1 MINSSLRRFAAAAMS
16 GVICLCAILYVSVD
30 AHAVMAQPGLTY
42 AAQLSPAELNIYN
55 ALGKGMTA
63 VTPLIAC
70 PIEPPADVSDSA
82 KQKAAIDMV
91 YRAYEAYYRDHPE
104 VFWVIKSAGIKVSL
118 DIRDEGGK
126 KVAGNANVTIGY
138 YQPDQVAAK
147 QLELE
152 AAVSQIL
159 ATDPEGARDRIQ
171 YFHDT
176 LTAQSDYDMVA
187 KNNPVNNPEAYESY
201 GALVKKKS
209 VCEGYAKAFKL
220 LCDRSGI
227 PCVIIGGVSNGEN
240 HMWNYVQLDGKY
252 YLVDATFDDPV
263 GGTPNTKYL
272 LRGKQTTE
280 DHVPSGGFIE
290 GFNSGLVD
298 PVLSDTDHQSA
309 PSEDDAKPG
318 AEDKKSGAQAKKPV
332 KKIDRTQ
339 NYTVDYSQS
348 PGGVYSV
355 EFTGGVGAVDS
366 GQTVT
371 GGVNLTIKAR
381 PRPGYEVGEI
391 TAKMGEDI
399 AAVNGAETMRFGVT
413 GDCVIKVTFKK
424 AA

>member
-1 MINSSLRRFAAAAMS
+1 MLKSSFRRFAAAAMS
-16 GVICLCAILYVSVD
+16 GVICLCAVAFASVD
-30 AHAVMAQPGLTY
+30 VGAIAAQPGLTY
-42 AAQLSPAELNIYN
+42 AAQLNPTELNIYN
-55 ALGKGMTA
+55 ALGEGMKA
-63 VTPLIAC
+63 VKPSIIC
-70 PIEPPADVSDSA
+70 PIDPPADVSDSA
-82 KQKAAIDMV
+82 KQKAAIDMT

-126 KVAGNANVTIGY
+126 KLASSANVTIGY
-138 YQPDQVAAK
+138 YQPDQVATK
-147 QLELE
+147 QRELD

-159 ATDPEGARDRIQ
+159 KTDPDGARERIQ

-176 LTAQSDYDMVA
+176 LTQQSDYDMAA
-187 KNNPVNNPEAYESY
+187 KKSPVNNPEAYESY
-201 GALVKKKS
+201 GALVNKKS

-240 HMWNYVQLDGKY
+240 HMWNYVKLDGKY
-252 YLVDATFDDPV
+252 YLVDATFDDPI

-272 LRGKQTTE
+272 LRGKQTTA
-280 DHVPSGGFIE
+280 DHIPSGGFIE
-290 GFNSGLVD
+290 GFNSGFVD

-318 AEDKKSGAQAKKPV
+318 AAVKKPV

-339 NYTVDYSQS
+339 NYTVDYAQS
-348 PGGVYSV
+348 AGGVYSV
-355 EFTGGVGAVDS
+355 EFTGGVGVVDR
-366 GQTVT
+366 GQAVT
-371 GGVNLTIKAR
+371 GGVNLTVKAR
-381 PRPGYEVGEI
+381 PNPGYEVTEI
-391 TAKMGEDI
+391 TASMGEDS
-399 AAVNGAETMRFGVT
+399 AAVAGATIMRFGVT
-413 GDCVIKVTFKK
+413 GDCVIKVKFKK